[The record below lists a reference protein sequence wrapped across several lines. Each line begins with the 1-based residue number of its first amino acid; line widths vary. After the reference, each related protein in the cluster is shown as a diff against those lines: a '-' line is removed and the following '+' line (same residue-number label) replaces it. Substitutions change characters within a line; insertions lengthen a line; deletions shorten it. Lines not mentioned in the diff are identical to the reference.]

1 VQILDITVA
10 RDACIAGDL
19 DTAEELL
26 TQEIHTNANDYTSYA
41 HRSFVM
47 SRKHAWDLALDDAIK
62 VSYTDP
68 SWPSY

>member
-1 VQILDITVA
+1 VQILDITTA
-10 RDACIAGDL
+10 RDACIAGEL
-19 DTAEELL
+19 GTAEELL
-26 TQEIHTNANDYTSYA
+26 TQEIHTNANDYILYA
-41 HRSFVM
+41 HRSFVL